1 MSLLHINN
9 GCNTGKNNC
18 EYIFLCIHQFVFN
31 FTFRNTHG
39 IETVHGIKPRAERKR
54 KEDILYGTNNLNTC

>member
-1 MSLLHINN
+1 MDVRQEKTIAN
-9 GCNTGKNNC
+9 
-18 EYIFLCIHQFVFN
+18 IIVLCMHQFVFN

-39 IETVHGIKPRAERKR
+39 IQTVHGIKPRAERKR